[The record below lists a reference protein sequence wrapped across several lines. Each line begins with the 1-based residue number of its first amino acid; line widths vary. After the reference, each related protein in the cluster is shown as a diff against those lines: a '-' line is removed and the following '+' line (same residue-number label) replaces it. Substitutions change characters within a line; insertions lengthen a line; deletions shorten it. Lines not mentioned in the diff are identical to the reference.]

1 MQDQNPNTNQNGEQQ
16 YQQPNQQ
23 YQQPNQQYQ
32 NPNQGYQQYQAP
44 NQQYQQQYQNPN
56 QQYQNPNQQYQP
68 PYGQPPYGQPPYG
81 QPQKSKLVAG
91 LLGIFLGGFGVH
103 NFYLGFTTRAV
114 IQIVVSLVTCGIGA
128 WWGIIEGI
136 LILCGRYTTVDA
148 NGVPLGQ

>member
-1 MQDQNPNTNQNGEQQ
+1 MQDQNTNQNGEQQ

>member
-148 NGVPLGQ
+148 N

>member
-44 NQQYQQQYQNPN
+44 NQQYQNPN

>member
-23 YQQPNQQYQ
+23 YQQPNQ
-32 NPNQGYQQYQAP
+32 GYQQYQAP
-44 NQQYQQQYQNPN
+44 NQQYQNPN

>member
-23 YQQPNQQYQ
+23 YQQ
-32 NPNQGYQQYQAP
+32 PNQGYQQYQAP

>member
-23 YQQPNQQYQ
+23 YQ

-44 NQQYQQQYQNPN
+44 NQQYQNPN